1 MELEANIDEAV
12 ALTLRPMRTS
22 EGFSGKTALV
32 TGAAGGMGLEASRR
46 LGAEDVRVYGVDTR
60 APDAGGTPA
69 GAVFETGDAGDEGLM
84 SALAAR
90 AVEETGR
97 LDYLVNAAG
106 VLWFDRDTSFASVDP
121 EVWDEV
127 LRNNL
132 TAAMIA
138 ARVVVPHMRRG
149 GAMVHVSST
158 QCYRGDPRPQDAY
171 QASKAGLLALSRSIA
186 IQFAADGV
194 RSNVVVPGPTRSP
207 MQRRWEANPAAEQ
220 STAASIPL
228 GRVGTTG
235 DLAEAIL
242 FLLSDRA
249 SWITGTELI
258 VDGGRLARP

>member
-1 MELEANIDEAV
+1 
-12 ALTLRPMRTS
+12 MRTG
-22 EGFSGKTALV
+22 EGFGGKTALV
-32 TGAAGGMGLEASRR
+32 TGAAGGMGLEVSRR
-46 LGAEDVRVYGVDTR
+46 LAAESVHVYGIDMRV
-60 APDAGGTPA
+60 PDPDEVPA
-69 GAVFETGDAGDEGLM
+69 DAVFETGDAGDEGLM

-106 VLWFDRDTSFASVDP
+106 VLWFDRDTSLTSIDP
-121 EVWDEV
+121 EVWNEV
-127 LRNNL
+127 LRINL

-138 ARVVVPHMRRG
+138 ARVAVPRMRRG

-158 QCYRGDPRPQDAY
+158 QCYRGDDRPQDAY
-171 QASKAGLLALSRSIA
+171 QAAKAGLLAMSKSIA
-186 IQFAADGV
+186 IQFAGDGI

-207 MQRRWEANPAAEQ
+207 MQRRWDEDPAKERA
-220 STAASIPL
+220 TAASIPL

-249 SWITGTELI
+249 DWITGVELI
-258 VDGGRLARP
+258 VDGGLLARP

>member
-1 MELEANIDEAV
+1 
-12 ALTLRPMRTS
+12 MRTR

-32 TGAAGGMGLEASRR
+32 TGAAGGMGLEVSRR
-46 LGAEDVRVYGVDTR
+46 ICAEGARVYGVDMH
-60 APDAGGTPA
+60 APDAGGVPA

-84 SALAAR
+84 STLAAR

-106 VLWFDRDTSFASVDP
+106 VLWFDRDTSLTSI
-121 EVWDEV
+121 ELGVWNEV
-127 LRNNL
+127 LRINL

-138 ARVVVPHMRRG
+138 ARVAVPHMRRG
-149 GAMVHVSST
+149 GGAIVHVSST
-158 QCYRGDPRPQDAY
+158 QCYRGDNRPQDAY
-171 QASKAGLLALSRSIA
+171 QASKAGLLALSKSIA
-186 IQFAADGV
+186 IQFAADGI

-207 MQRRWEANPAAEQ
+207 MQRRWDDDPAREQ
-220 STAASIPL
+220 ATAASIPL

-249 SWITGTELI
+249 SWIAGVELI
-258 VDGGRLARP
+258 VDGGLLAKP